1 MANHLGTLERVPIRE
16 IWKDEERDFTA
27 WMSDQDNLDLL
38 SEELGTAL
46 SLEETEKRVGP
57 FEADL
62 VASDGEGD
70 VVVIENQF
78 GRTDHDHLGKL
89 LTYFRNLDAK
99 AAVWISEDPR
109 LEHEKVVEWLN
120 EITPDDV
127 GFYLVKVE
135 VFRIGDSP
143 PAPKFTAVVAPSTEA
158 KVVGRKKKDFSE
170 WHSELLEF
178 WRQLLER
185 AKEKKVLTHDNVNPR
200 KSEWLSVRV
209 GDERVWLTYA
219 ALRKDKTRVEL
230 VIDTRDKSF
239 NKKLFDYLH
248 NKRKEIEVAF
258 GEELKWMRLDDR
270 IRSRVRYTIRKGG
283 VKGNERNWPVIQD
296 AMVEAMGR
304 LARAVTPHVEA
315 FDKTTE

>member
-1 MANHLGTLERVPIRE
+1 MAKPLGTLEKVPIRE
-16 IWKDEERDFTA
+16 IWKNEERDFSA

-38 SEELGTAL
+38 SEELGISL
-46 SLEETEKRVGP
+46 SVEETEKRVGS

-62 VASDGEGD
+62 LATDDEGN

-78 GRTDHDHLGKL
+78 GRTDHDHLGKV
-89 LTYFRNLDAK
+89 LTYFRNIDAK
-99 AAVWISEDPR
+99 AAVWISEKPR
-109 LEHEKVVEWLN
+109 REHEAVVEWLN

-127 GFYLVKVE
+127 GFYLVKIE
-135 VFRIGDSP
+135 AFRIADSR
-143 PAPKFTAVVAPSTEA
+143 PAPKFTVIVAPSPEA

-185 AKEKKVLTHDNVNPR
+185 AKEKEVRTHESVSPR
-200 KSEWLSVRV
+200 KSGWLSVRV
-209 GDERVWLTYA
+209 HKPHVWLTYS
-219 ALRKDKTRVEL
+219 ALKRDRTRVEL
-230 VIDTRDKSF
+230 IMDTDDKDF
-239 NKKLFDYLH
+239 NKRLFDYLYD
-248 NKRKEIEVAF
+248 RREEIEAAF

-283 VKGNERNWPVIQD
+283 VKDNEENWPAIQ
-296 AMVEAMGR
+296 EAMIEAMDR
-304 LARAVTPHVEA
+304 FARAITPHVEE